1 MLQINKGQIYL
12 HPLFIPIKQKMD
24 QKKLEKLENIKN
36 YLENDDIAGLTKY
49 IDRIKPLVKDDEDFL
64 EIFEEFKN
72 KNYDQALFL
81 TEEIILDVDD
91 SEFIDDFDKAD
102 LDDFS
107 EKGDLLLDEPGDNY
121 EDFTEDF
128 TEDLTEDQFDDLPYF
143 EDKEDDYY

>member
-12 HPLFIPIKQKMD
+12 HPLFIPIRQKMD

-36 YLENDDIAGLTKY
+36 YLENDDIAGLTRY